1 MKRVLLVRMGASLI
15 ASSVLFSTV
24 SHADGYQI
32 AKNYDCL
39 KCHEVNQ
46 DKKGPSFQYIG
57 NAFRGRS
64 DAVGRIQNP
73 IRNGITLY
81 YFWEKMLANPK
92 ISQAEL
98 DELTQWILKQ

>member
-1 MKRVLLVRMGASLI
+1 MKRVFVGASLI
-15 ASSVLFSTV
+15 ASTALFGTI

-73 IRNGITLY
+73 IRNGITY
-81 YFWEKMLANPK
+81 YYVWEKMPAHHDMSDADL
-92 ISQAEL
+92 Q
-98 DELTQWILKQ
+98 ELTRWILSQ